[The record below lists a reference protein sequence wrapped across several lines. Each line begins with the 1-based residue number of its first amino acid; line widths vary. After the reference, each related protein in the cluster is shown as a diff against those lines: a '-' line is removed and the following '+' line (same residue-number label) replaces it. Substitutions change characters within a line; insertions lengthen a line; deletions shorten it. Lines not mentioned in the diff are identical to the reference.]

1 MKPLLIKLRNIG
13 PFVNEEID
21 FSKLENMFLITG
33 NTGAGKTFIFD
44 AMTFALYGSVCGSRG
59 EESIQL
65 RSKYTDVKDDSDAY
79 VEFSFDVGGT
89 IYRVNRTLAY
99 KYVNKN
105 NKEATKD
112 SVVILEQY
120 DIEKKSFIAFDEQK
134 SQIDARIQSII
145 GLKKDEFSKII
156 LLPQGAFSSF
166 LKENS
171 KDKAETL
178 KKLFPVES
186 YTQIMENVKD
196 KAKELKQEIDAINNQ
211 IESLCQKYDFSEGD
225 DLVKELKLKKDEII
239 KKQELNSK
247 ELQDFAKIITKLQEE
262 KEQSLEK
269 VNHSKILND
278 LLSKKEYFKNIEDK
292 IIKAEKASVFGEFI
306 RNTEVCK
313 KNYDK
318 AEIDFKSSKEKFEV
332 AVKNYKEIF
341 NQEKQFLSMKED
353 CKKNQGEKIVLEEQ
367 LENAKELS
375 IYIEKTKN
383 EKEKLEE
390 LKDNLIRIESE
401 IEKIKQENNATSDI
415 DSVIEKITVEI
426 SDLKIKVKD
435 DEQKVQD
442 YENLQNII
450 HELENQKNKLN
461 ELNSIKENLL
471 QNIKNNKTLLEE
483 TILKQKDFDKTNA
496 AFNLAK
502 ELKDGEKCPVCG
514 SLDHPKLACGISELD
529 FSTQI
534 STYEN
539 NLELS
544 QEKLRSVESEIV
556 SVDTLIAEKSNQKEK
571 IELVQIEK
579 NILQVYEN
587 DKKILSDKETLL
599 VDYKDVKGKL
609 DKLEFQYE
617 EQKNLF
623 IEQDKI
629 YNSYYATQK
638 EKEKVSLKGSSVEE
652 LTVKYESIKKYVN
665 DLEEKINKWEEDFK
679 KTSSEKSSCE
689 ADFSAKEIYFE
700 EAKKNLQL
708 ANNILTEK
716 VYSSSFND
724 LNEVL
729 NSFVHEDELVKL
741 KNQLNEYKLSITE
754 HSAILEKY
762 KNIRNLSEIEEELVI
777 KHKQQEAKNLVYES
791 LKEDFQKIIEEYTNF
806 ESAFEQYKVLEAN
819 RLKNEKIRLPYEKL
833 SNDLNGNNPKKLQ
846 FDSWVLGIYFE
857 QVISFASK
865 RFYDISNGRYNF
877 KIAEYENGG
886 KGNSKKGLDL
896 LVIDSFT
903 GSERPTSTLS
913 GGETF
918 MASISL
924 ALALTDVVQNRSGGI
939 QLDSLFIDEGFGT
952 LDNET
957 LDKAIGVLNELQET
971 KMVGIISHVDS
982 LQSVIPSIIKVEK
995 TQYGSH
1001 IKIKE

>member
-1 MKPLLIKLRNIG
+1 M
-13 PFVNEEID
+13 
-21 FSKLENMFLITG
+21 
-33 NTGAGKTFIFD
+33 
-44 AMTFALYGSVCGSRG
+44 
-59 EESIQL
+59 
-65 RSKYTDVKDDSDAY
+65 
-79 VEFSFDVGGT
+79 
-89 IYRVNRTLAY
+89 
-99 KYVNKN
+99 
-105 NKEATKD
+105 
-112 SVVILEQY
+112 
-120 DIEKKSFIAFDEQK
+120 
-134 SQIDARIQSII
+134 
-145 GLKKDEFSKII
+145 
-156 LLPQGAFSSF
+156 
-166 LKENS
+166 
-171 KDKAETL
+171 
-178 KKLFPVES
+178 
-186 YTQIMENVKD
+186 
-196 KAKELKQEIDAINNQ
+196 
-211 IESLCQKYDFSEGD
+211 
-225 DLVKELKLKKDEII
+225 
-239 KKQELNSK
+239 
-247 ELQDFAKIITKLQEE
+247 
-262 KEQSLEK
+262 
-269 VNHSKILND
+269 
-278 LLSKKEYFKNIEDK
+278 
-292 IIKAEKASVFGEFI
+292 
-306 RNTEVCK
+306 
-313 KNYDK
+313 
-318 AEIDFKSSKEKFEV
+318 
-332 AVKNYKEIF
+332 
-341 NQEKQFLSMKED
+341 
-353 CKKNQGEKIVLEEQ
+353 
-367 LENAKELS
+367 
-375 IYIEKTKN
+375 
-383 EKEKLEE
+383 
-390 LKDNLIRIESE
+390 
-401 IEKIKQENNATSDI
+401 
-415 DSVIEKITVEI
+415 
-426 SDLKIKVKD
+426 
-435 DEQKVQD
+435 
-442 YENLQNII
+442 
-450 HELENQKNKLN
+450 
-461 ELNSIKENLL
+461 
-471 QNIKNNKTLLEE
+471 
-483 TILKQKDFDKTNA
+483 
-496 AFNLAK
+496 
-502 ELKDGEKCPVCG
+502 
-514 SLDHPKLACGISELD
+514 D